1 VKTDVTNYDSIIN
14 LFEAART
21 KYGRVDIAISNA
33 GITEKEN
40 WFDPNLDLT
49 SIKTVVSLFS
59 PSSKPIT

>member
-1 VKTDVTNYDSIIN
+1 MKTDVTDYDSIIN
-14 LFEAART
+14 LFEVART

-49 SIKTVVSLFS
+49 SIKTVVLSFPLL
-59 PSSKPIT
+59 PNP